1 MYFEREIP
9 VALRK
14 AYLAL
19 HRASE
24 WKFAPLGVTAD
35 QFVMLAS
42 LSQGQALTQKELAV
56 RMSSDPSTVRAML
69 VLLENAGLV
78 KRELHPEDGR
88 AKTVALTPVGKRKF
102 QQLWKASQQIRDQ
115 MYNALQPHE
124 VSLFL
129 DILERVSSA
138 LGESSVQSEDCVSAM
153 NPTTQNS
160 TKL

>member
-102 QQLWKASQQIRDQ
+102 QQLGRLVSRFATKCITPCSLMKSACFSISLSECR
-115 MYNALQPHE
+115 AL
-124 VSLFL
+124 
-129 DILERVSSA
+129 
-138 LGESSVQSEDCVSAM
+138 
-153 NPTTQNS
+153 
-160 TKL
+160 